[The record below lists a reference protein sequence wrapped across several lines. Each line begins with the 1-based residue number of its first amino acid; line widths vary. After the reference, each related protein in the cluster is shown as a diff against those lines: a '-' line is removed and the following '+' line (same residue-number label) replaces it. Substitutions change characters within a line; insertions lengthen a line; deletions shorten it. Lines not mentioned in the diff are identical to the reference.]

1 MSESNFNTRN
11 GNNAYY
17 HSGGCAI
24 RGTSTNSYIA
34 LSSVH
39 SVQVDG
45 GATLE
50 VNGDVTFT
58 SLVVDA
64 SKGCG
69 TVKGG
74 SFPSDGTVQVENW
87 TEGDKAKTM
96 PFDLSETTD
105 PENISRWG
113 VAVGGAVRSRWHVKY
128 ANGRLTV
135 FPPGMT
141 VSFR

>member
-1 MSESNFNTRN
+1 MRS
-11 GNNAYY
+11 
-17 HSGGCAI
+17 
-24 RGTSTNSYIA
+24 
-34 LSSVH
+34 L
-39 SVQVDG
+39 QVDG

-87 TEGDKAKTM
+87 TEGSTAKTM

-113 VAVGGAVRSRWHVKY
+113 VAVGDGAVRSRWHVKY